1 MPDMGAV
8 PLTMR
13 LSVVAL
19 AAALSAIPRP
29 QVAQETPEPG
39 RYGGALIVS
48 RLGDPRTFNP
58 IVAQETAST
67 DVLRPIFGGLLEQN
81 YMSSEL
87 APAWADAGTVRPGGR
102 TGTLTLREEV

>member
-1 MPDMGAV
+1 MSEPALSGRASRTGMHRWSMPDMGAV

-39 RYGGALIVS
+39 RYGGALHTPQLGGS
-48 RLGDPRTFNP
+48 RTLHP
-58 IVAQETAST
+58 ILARETSST
-67 DVLRPIFGGLLEQN
+67 DFLLTPLDRT
-81 YMSSEL
+81 L
-87 APAWADAGTVRPGGR
+87 AP
-102 TGTLTLREEV
+102 